1 MSGRRLLRVTHREN
15 GVAKLLSRQLGN
27 KAKNPSKL
35 VHILLPD
42 KFIITFYIIQL
53 NWLCL
58 DHNLVGIISSEAPVV
73 SEIATGSWDDLSS
86 YKM

>member
-1 MSGRRLLRVTHREN
+1 MVSQNYCRGDLESKKSL
-15 GVAKLLSRQLGN
+15 K
-27 KAKNPSKL
+27 KL
-35 VHILLPD
+35 VHILVPD

-58 DHNLVGIISSEAPVV
+58 DHNLVGIIPSEAPVV
-73 SEIATGSWDDLSS
+73 SEIATGSWDDLWS